1 MSQIFKFCASKC
13 HKNFKHKCN
22 PRRKRWTKAF
32 RKSNAKDLAVDA
44 TFEFEKRRNMPV
56 KYSRELWNK
65 SLEAMKR
72 VELIRQK
79 REAHY
84 IMKRQT
90 KATLFERERD
100 QKEVKRDLCLI
111 RSAAAGMREKKKK
124 KSAKVVVMKDDELDQ
139 EMNEG
144 VDSEQESDSDEEMMQ
159 SSDEE
164 QAILNWSTGRLYD
177 NILSHPWLV
186 LYIISPTLT
195 IQFVIYFYILY

>member
-1 MSQIFKFCASKC
+1 MRIEKCYFCSSPLYPGHGIQFVRNDCKVFKFCQSKC

-32 RKSNAKDLAVDA
+32 RKSNGKDLAVDA

-84 IMKRQT
+84 IAKRQL

-100 QKEVKRDLCLI
+100 RKEVKRDISLI
-111 RSAAAGMREKKKK
+111 KSAAAGMRQKKKP
-124 KSAKVVVMKDDELDQ
+124 SAKVVVLKDGEEDIDE
-139 EMNEG
+139 EMES
-144 VDSEQESDSDEEMMQ
+144 DIESDSEDEMMNA

-164 QAILNWSTGRLYD
+164 QAILN
-177 NILSHPWLV
+177 
-186 LYIISPTLT
+186 
-195 IQFVIYFYILY
+195 